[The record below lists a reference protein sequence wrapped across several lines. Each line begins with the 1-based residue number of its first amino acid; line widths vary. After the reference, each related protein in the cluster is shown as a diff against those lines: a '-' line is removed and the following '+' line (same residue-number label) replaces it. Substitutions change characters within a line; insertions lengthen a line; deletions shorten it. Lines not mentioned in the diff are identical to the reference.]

1 MKAIFPKRLLGLL
14 AVLALLLAPLGC
26 GSEQSKLERGVVVDQ
41 EEAVPGS
48 AADFDMTEAERRAK
62 EEAEV
67 ENKQAAAMQESQ

>member
-1 MKAIFPKRLLGLL
+1 MSVLPKRLLGLL
-14 AVLALLLAPLGC
+14 ALLALLMAPLAC
-26 GSEQSKLERGVVVDQ
+26 GSEQSKMDRGLVVDQ

-67 ENKQAAAMQESQ
+67 EKKEAAAMEESQ